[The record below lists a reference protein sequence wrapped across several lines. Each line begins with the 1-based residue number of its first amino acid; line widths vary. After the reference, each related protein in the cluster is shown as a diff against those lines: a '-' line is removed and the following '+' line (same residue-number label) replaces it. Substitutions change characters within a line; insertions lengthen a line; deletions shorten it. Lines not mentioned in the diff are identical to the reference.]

1 MAPPDSTAAPDQDEV
16 LRRFLRGE
24 SGACREVERWAW
36 DIVRFKRYHI
46 PGDTRGDVVQQTLA
60 EVWRLAAE
68 PGFRLKK
75 GFRPLV
81 RTIAARRCLDYLR
94 RPRPWVELTREPMA
108 QAESQDRPLIR
119 EQARVRVREALQ
131 SLGPTCK
138 EIMILLWWEERTI
151 SEIAERRGVKPVT
164 VRVQKRDCM
173 EQLAKKLRKSQEF
186 APE

>member
-1 MAPPDSTAAPDQDEV
+1 
-16 LRRFLRGE
+16 
-24 SGACREVERWAW
+24 
-36 DIVRFKRYHI
+36 
-46 PGDTRGDVVQQTLA
+46 
-60 EVWRLAAE
+60 
-68 PGFRLKK
+68 
-75 GFRPLV
+75 
-81 RTIAARRCLDYLR
+81 
-94 RPRPWVELTREPMA
+94 MA